1 MVGSEYIMLQRLWIS
16 GEGRTKLMCS
26 QEATK
31 TQSAAMHLLMTE
43 AAWDTEK
50 KQAGEG
56 KNRAKHRTAG
66 GM

>member
-16 GEGRTKLMCS
+16 GEGRTKLMCT

-43 AAWDTEK
+43 AAWDTEEK
-50 KQAGEG
+50 TSKGRQE
-56 KNRAKHRTAG
+56 
-66 GM
+66 